1 MKGRPSLGLTSCRIA
16 SYHTQWRAT
25 ETEEQT
31 QRVRGDTDREAEKTE
46 IIMSK
51 AAVKSDLVHH
61 DVRVGSI
68 GGDGCEEVS
77 EKGSILT
84 GNER

>member
-1 MKGRPSLGLTSCRIA
+1 M
-16 SYHTQWRAT
+16 
-25 ETEEQT
+25 
-31 QRVRGDTDREAEKTE
+31 DREAEKTE

-51 AAVKSDLVHH
+51 AAVKFDLIHH